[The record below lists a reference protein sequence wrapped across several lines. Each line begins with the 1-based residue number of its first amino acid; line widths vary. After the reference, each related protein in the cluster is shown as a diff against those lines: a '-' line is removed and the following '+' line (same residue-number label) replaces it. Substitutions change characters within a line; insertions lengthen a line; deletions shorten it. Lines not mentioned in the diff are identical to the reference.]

1 MTVSVQDDRTKLKEE
16 NVSKSVIQLESLS
29 LLY

>member
-1 MTVSVQDDRTKLKEE
+1 MTVSVQDDHTKLKEE